1 MLFQLKDDDIKTIT
15 EKEIKKF
22 SNEELI
28 RWIYENSDDFYNV
41 SEGLYIDFPE
51 FGIELEY
58 NWNDLFNYIKR
69 EKNSDFVKDE
79 CRQGIIECGTACG
92 DIDWKFFEE
101 SDDYDE
107 FVERIRENVKKAY
120 HYDDEYD
127 SSEIEE
133 RTTDEV
139 TEFFCNI
146 YYAIEEKFDRN
157 LIYENIKEIRE
168 NIIENLSEKEME
180 M

>member
-28 RWIYENSDDFYNV
+28 RWIYENSDDFYNA
-41 SEGLYIDFPE
+41 SDGLYIEFPE
-51 FGIELEY
+51 FSITLA
-58 NWNDLFNYIKR
+58 NDFNDLFNYIKR
-69 EKNSDFVKDE
+69 EENRDFVKTQ
-79 CRQGIIECGTACG
+79 CQLIYGNP
-92 DIDWKFFEE
+92 DWKLLEK

-120 HYDDEYD
+120 HYDDKYD

-157 LIYENIKEIRE
+157 LIYENIEEIRE
-168 NIIENLSEKEME
+168 NIIENLSEKERE